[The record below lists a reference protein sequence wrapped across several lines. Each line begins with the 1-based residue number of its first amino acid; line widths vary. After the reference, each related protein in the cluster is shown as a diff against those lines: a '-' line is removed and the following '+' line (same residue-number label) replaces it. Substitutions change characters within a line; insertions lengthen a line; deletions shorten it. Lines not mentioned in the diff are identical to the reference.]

1 MIIGRVTF
9 LIGKAIV
16 VSLDGSSRE
25 LRLGDNIDSTETIKV
40 SAGGEVVITDNNGV
54 DVSINGNESWTAEN
68 GQFNNLPQV
77 DSSEIDTSTIDPTS
91 VEAIQAALLAGID
104 PTTIGEATAAGN
116 QGGGDQQLG
125 SEGSSF
131 VRVGRGNTS
140 SIDSGLDFDTIA
152 QGANTLE
159 NSVFDTLLRAESSE
173 PTEPFTG
180 VSTTPPLT
188 GFTAFDDVDSNGLA
202 GPREVISNNS
212 FTNDSTPIY
221 SGSATP
227 GSIIRIYDNNVLV
240 TTTTVDADGNW
251 EIQSPELEDTTH
263 SITVTAQQ
271 EGSIESAPNGPL
283 NFTVDTSIPTQT
295 AVITNVYD
303 DVNEVGDIASGGITD
318 DTAPQLQGTL
328 SAVLASDE
336 VLNVLRDDVV
346 IGQAIIDA
354 TDPANVTWIFDD
366 SALVDGVEYAYQV
379 QVVDAASNAGDLSNS
394 YSININSSAPT
405 QNITIDFITDNVD
418 PQLGDFD
425 SGSSSNDVTPLING
439 GIDQALAAD
448 EYIIVFRDGIEI
460 GQAVV
465 DSSDPNAI
473 TWSLLDDV
481 AGNTLEDGESYQYTA
496 RVFDGSGNG
505 GTLSDVFDLSIDTT
519 APIAAIVD
527 LSDNSDTFLDFFGA
541 QIGSKTD
548 DKTLDKQLEF
558 NGQLSAADAGSVI
571 VFYAYATQAKKEGG
585 QISDTGEVRVL
596 LDGVD
601 STVYSATNRFVL
613 GTAIVEADGKYVMR
627 MEDTDGSPLLSSAN
641 AVYNGVLVD
650 QYYIHVNAIV
660 TDLAGNNSEVSD
672 DLDITIDTRS
682 ANANTR
688 DPLIL
693 DLNNDGTYTSS
704 INRGVKFDHDGDGE
718 KEHSGWVSANDGFLA
733 LDINNDGEINDG
745 SELFGNDTVLGA
757 SSGLAGDGFE
767 ALAQYDSDN
776 NNIIDANDDVY
787 DDLRVWIDQNQNG
800 QSDDGELKTLSE
812 LNIESI
818 SLEAT
823 DTDDVDH
830 GNDIIKAGTFVQNG
844 EVKSIVDADLALGPN
859 GDAVS
864 FIELLVDDK
873 NISAEEIGDSSTVDS
888 TLRIKVILPF
898 EITNGEYLIIAVNGA
913 AGTYSFTH
921 LVQAVDSEQGF
932 VNLFIPNAAI
942 QTEGEFVDGDYSL
955 SLIVSNDM
963 GATTVYPG
971 EETFKLS
978 VESVDLEDALSN
990 DQMSLEVAAIDEQD
1004 NDDSQSTNLSTLL
1017 GDDLEFTMI
1026 NDEELTQEHSFNQT
1040 LAQLNNGNVT
1050 TLEDTDN
1057 TDQDAIMALD
1067 FADILAEEVD
1077 VDISALISATT
1088 SVDGVEQQDVELG
1101 NADNT
1106 EHNASELIHV
1116 ITSDDTVAQL
1126 LDNTLIID

>member
-1 MIIGRVTF
+1 
-9 LIGKAIV
+9 
-16 VSLDGSSRE
+16 
-25 LRLGDNIDSTETIKV
+25 
-40 SAGGEVVITDNNGV
+40 
-54 DVSINGNESWTAEN
+54 
-68 GQFNNLPQV
+68 
-77 DSSEIDTSTIDPTS
+77 
-91 VEAIQAALLAGID
+91 
-104 PTTIGEATAAGN
+104 
-116 QGGGDQQLG
+116 
-125 SEGSSF
+125 
-131 VRVGRGNTS
+131 
-140 SIDSGLDFDTIA
+140 
-152 QGANTLE
+152 
-159 NSVFDTLLRAESSE
+159 
-173 PTEPFTG
+173 
-180 VSTTPPLT
+180 
-188 GFTAFDDVDSNGLA
+188 
-202 GPREVISNNS
+202 
-212 FTNDSTPIY
+212 
-221 SGSATP
+221 
-227 GSIIRIYDNNVLV
+227 
-240 TTTTVDADGNW
+240 
-251 EIQSPELEDTTH
+251 
-263 SITVTAQQ
+263 
-271 EGSIESAPNGPL
+271 
-283 NFTVDTSIPTQT
+283 
-295 AVITNVYD
+295 
-303 DVNEVGDIASGGITD
+303 
-318 DTAPQLQGTL
+318 QGTL
-328 SAVLASDE
+328 SAALASGE
-336 VLNVLRDDVV
+336 TLNVIRDAVV
-346 IGQAIIDA
+346 IGQALVDDS
-354 TDPANVTWIFDD
+354 DPANISWTFDD
-366 SALVDGVEYAYQV
+366 SALEDGREYSYQV
-379 QVVDAASNAGDLSNS
+379 QVVDGSGNQGPLSNE
-394 YSININSSAPT
+394 YTIIVDSSPPA
-405 QNITIDFITDNVD
+405 QNISIDFITDDVE
-418 PQLGDFD
+418 PQAGDFE
-425 SGSSSNDVTPLING
+425 SGSSTNDVTPLING
-439 GIDQALAAD
+439 SMDQGLAAD
-448 EYIIVFRDGIEI
+448 EYIVVYRDGVEL

-465 DSSDPNAI
+465 DSSDPDNI
-473 TWSLLDDV
+473 TWSLLDDI
-481 AGNTLEDGESYQYTA
+481 AGNTLEDGESYVYTA
-496 RVFDGSGNG
+496 RVFDGSGNSG
-505 GTLSDVFDLSIDTT
+505 DLSPDFELSVDMQ
-519 APIAAIVD
+519 APEALIVD
-527 LSDNSDTFLDFFGA
+527 LSDNSDTFLDFFGTH
-541 QIGSKTD
+541 IGSKTD

-571 VFYAYATQAKKEGG
+571 VFYAYATQAKKEAG
-585 QISDTGEVRVL
+585 QISDTGEDRVL

-601 STVYSATNRFVL
+601 STAYSATNRFVL
-613 GTAIVEADGKYVMR
+613 GTATVEADGKYVMR

-650 QYYIHVNAIV
+650 QYYLHVNAIV
-660 TDLAGNNSEVSD
+660 TDLAGNESATSA
-672 DLDITIDTRS
+672 DLDLTIETKAWNS
-682 ANANTR
+682 FTR

-733 LDINNDGEINDG
+733 LDLNNDGEINDG

-888 TLRIKVILPF
+888 TLRIKVILPS

-921 LVQAVDSEQGF
+921 LVQAADSEQGF

-942 QTEGEFVDGDYSL
+942 QTEGEFVDGEYSL

-971 EETFKLS
+971 EEAFKLS
-978 VESVDLEDALSN
+978 VESVDLENALSN
-990 DQMSLEVAAIDEQD
+990 DQMSLEVAAVDEQD
-1004 NDDSQSTNLSTLL
+1004 NDDSQSTNLSALL
-1017 GDDLEFTMI
+1017 GDDLEFTTI

-1040 LAQLNNGNVT
+1040 LAQLNNDNVA
-1050 TLEDTDN
+1050 TLEDADN
-1057 TDQDAIMALD
+1057 TDQDAITALD
-1067 FADILAEEVD
+1067 FADILAEEID

-1088 SVDGVEQQDVELG
+1088 SVEGVEQQDVELG
-1101 NADNT
+1101 NVDNT
-1106 EHNASELIHV
+1106 EHDAPELIHG